1 LFTTIKKSHLGP
13 LSATM
18 TKEVNM
24 MNLAEMVVK
33 NSKEKVPLGALLLAD
48 DIIIPQDLDL
58 ALEHQKYTK
67 EPIGEIL
74 VKIGALEHDD
84 LDKFLKLQSIMFSH

>member
-1 LFTTIKKSHLGP
+1 
-13 LSATM
+13 
-18 TKEVNM
+18 M
-24 MNLAEMVVK
+24 MDLAAMVVK

-48 DIIIPQDLDL
+48 DVIIPQDLDL

-67 EPIGEIL
+67 ELLGEIL

-84 LDKFLKLQSIMFSH
+84 LDKALMLQRMFSQFD